1 MLNVIACPSC
11 RTEIEIT
18 EAIQSQIAA
27 DLRSQMEGE
36 RKASQALVKQAQ
48 EELAAESQKLEADRK
63 ALKASI
69 DAGIESERAKLTTEV
84 KSLARKEAADELAL
98 ELNDKAT
105 QVTELQTKLKIA
117 QQNELALHKREREL
131 QEQADELK
139 LAAAREV
146 NNQRESIRSA
156 AMKQFSEEH
165 QLKDA
170 EVQKL
175 VTDLRNQIGDLKRK
189 AEQGAIQTQGEVQE
203 LALEAILESTFR
215 TDAIEPVGKGVNGAD
230 CKQVVFC
237 PSGTSC
243 GSILWESKRTKSFS
257 NSWLAKLRD
266 DQRSARA
273 SIAVIVTQV
282 MPDGVDTFAQIDG
295 VWVCSW
301 RCVKGLA
308 MALRSGLVEVG
319 KSQIAAQGRAEKMEL
334 VYNYLS
340 SQEFQHSVSG
350 IVEAF
355 VTMQSDLD
363 SEIRSM
369 KRIWKKREK
378 QIERAIDNTTALYGD
393 LQGIVGASLPHVAGL
408 SLPLIESDGDEV
420 SQNQLVPTN

>member
-1 MLNVIACPSC
+1 MSNLISCPSC

-18 EAIQSQIAA
+18 EALESQLTAQIRREMGAELKAKQDELTLAHGKLADQRKSLADEQAA
-27 DLRSQMEGE
+27 FALKVKAGIDAE
-36 RKASQALVKQAQ
+36 RATILAEAKKS
-48 EELAAESQKLEADRK
+48 AAES
-63 ALKASI
+63 
-69 DAGIESERAKLTTEV
+69 
-84 KSLARKEAADELAL
+84 LAL
-98 ELNDKAT
+98 EMKDQAT
-105 QVTELQTKLKIA
+105 QLSELQSKLRDA
-117 QQNELALHKREREL
+117 RENELEIRKREREL
-131 QEQADELK
+131 LEKTEELK

-146 NNQRESIRSA
+146 NAQRGAIRET
-156 AMKQFSEEH
+156 AMKQFKEEH

-175 VTDLRNQIGDLKRK
+175 ISDLRNQIGDLKRK
-189 AEQGAIQTQGEVQE
+189 AEQGSVQTQGEVQE
-203 LALEAILESTFR
+203 LALEAMLESTFR

-230 CKQVVFC
+230 CKQVVYC

-243 GSILWESKRTKSFS
+243 GSILWESKRTKNFS
-257 NSWLAKLRD
+257 NAWLAKLRD

-273 SIAVIVTQV
+273 SIAVIVTQA
-282 MPDGVDTFAQIDG
+282 MPEGVDTFAQIDG

-301 RCVKGLA
+301 QCVKGLA
-308 MALRSGLVEVG
+308 MALRSGLIEVG

-355 VTMQSDLD
+355 VTMQTDLD

-378 QIERAIDNTTALYGD
+378 QIERAISNTTALYGD
-393 LQGIVGASLPHVAGL
+393 LQGIVGASLPEVEGL
-408 SLPLIESDGDEV
+408 SLPRIESLGDDNF
-420 SQNQLVPTN
+420 QNRVAPTA